1 MKNTTYYLHIIVPIL
16 MWVIFGI
23 LIILYTEPVVP
34 KTTFDYMLLIGQLI
48 WISPFI
54 YAISN
59 FIGLIK
65 GKPKSPKIYPPSKTT
80 YTILWV
86 SRGNNVNALHSA
98 VKNSITQKPNFYHN
112 INYTVVTDIK
122 ISKKYR
128 IDNVN
133 YILVPKDYKTSNNVL
148 YKARALEYA
157 RQFIQTDY
165 TFHCDEE
172 STMTYELY
180 LGINEFFK
188 TNNKNV
194 IGQGLITYNS
204 NIISYQNNLLSKT
217 IPIEIIDAVR
227 SGDDL
232 GRFRFQYTNLNSPI
246 FGMHGSFM
254 LIPKIVSDTIKWDLK
269 GKSITEDAE
278 FSLRAMEHNFRF
290 NWVNGMLEEQ
300 SPHTIQDLIKQ
311 RKRWFTGIKTVIL
324 DDTIPLKCKYILSF
338 MLINWSLS
346 WTIPI
351 ITIITLIVGKS
362 FIPTLLV
369 IPISLITG
377 ISFAIYYVGLYVNLK
392 SYKLT
397 IPNIHIYINVFLSLI
412 LQIVPIIESIG
423 IIQGL
428 IKPPKTFE
436 VIYKK

>member
-1 MKNTTYYLHIIVPIL
+1 MKNTTYYLHIVIPIL
-16 MWVIFGI
+16 IWFGFGL
-23 LIILYTEPVVP
+23 LIIQYTEPATP
-34 KTTFDYMLLIGQLI
+34 NTKFDYILMIGQLI
-48 WISPFI
+48 WVSPLI

-65 GKPKSPKIYPPSKTT
+65 GKPKSPKIYPPSKTS
-80 YTILWV
+80 YTVLWV
-86 SRGNNVNALHSA
+86 SRGNNVTALYSA
-98 VKNSITQKPNFYHN
+98 IKNSIDAKPNFYSV
-112 INYTVVTDIK
+112 NYAVVTDIK
-122 ISKKYR
+122 IPEQYR
-128 IDNVN
+128 VDNVK
-133 YILVPKDYKTSNNVL
+133 YILVPKNYKTSNNVL

-180 LGINEFFK
+180 FGINEFFK
-188 TNNKNV
+188 ANNKDV

-204 NIISYQNNLLSKT
+204 DIASYKNNLLTKI
-217 IPIEIIDAVR
+217 IPIEVIDAVR

-232 GRFRFQYTNLNSPI
+232 GRFRFQYSNMNTAA

-254 LIPKIVSDTIKWDLK
+254 LIPKIVSDTITWDLK

-278 FSLRAMEHNFRF
+278 FSLRAMEHNFKF
-290 NWVNGMLEEQ
+290 NWVNGILEEQ

-324 DDTIPLKCKYILSF
+324 DNTIPLKCKYILSF

-392 SYKLT
+392 SYKFTGKNL
-397 IPNIHIYINVFLSLI
+397 HIYINTFLLLV
-412 LQIVPIIESIG
+412 LQIVPIVESIG